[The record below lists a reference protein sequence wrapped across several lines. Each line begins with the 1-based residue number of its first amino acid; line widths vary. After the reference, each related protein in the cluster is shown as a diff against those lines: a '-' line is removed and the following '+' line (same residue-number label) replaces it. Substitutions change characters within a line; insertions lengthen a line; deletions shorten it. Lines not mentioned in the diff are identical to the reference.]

1 MKPLITPRTW
11 CLSLSS
17 LCLLA
22 AGTAHAEDWKYS
34 LQLGAASQPRYSGSD
49 ERSVAPLL
57 GASIDSPYGLFFDT
71 AQGLGWQGE
80 WGDLAFS
87 TWVGPSASRKDRKTG
102 YKGSDRLNGMGSIKS
117 RAQVGANLSYTLGS
131 VVIGATVEHAFKK
144 NDDPDTGSAYNH
156 LQLNIATTLYKGAYG
171 SLDGSLNSR
180 FGDGDYMQ
188 TWYGVSRHQAAN
200 SRFGAYHA
208 KGGMLSQ
215 GGDLTWT
222 LPINAH
228 TSVATVLAVDYLSKE
243 AGDSPIVDKRLQ
255 TSLAASVEYSF

>member
-1 MKPLITPRTW
+1 MNPLSKPRTW
-11 CLSLSS
+11 YLSLSS

-22 AGTAHAEDWKYS
+22 PGAQAEDWHYS
-34 LQLGAASQPRYSGSD
+34 LQLGAASIPRYSGSD
-49 ERSVAPLL
+49 ERTLAPVL
-57 GASIDSPYGLFFDT
+57 GGAISSPYGAFLNT
-71 AQGLGWQGE
+71 EQGLGWQGE
-80 WGDLAFS
+80 WGNLAFS
-87 TWVGPSASRKDRKTG
+87 TWVGPSETRKDRKTG

-117 RAQVGANLSYTLGS
+117 RAQVGANLSYTLGA

-144 NDDPDTGSAYNH
+144 NDDPDTGSAYNR
-156 LQLNIATTLYKGAYG
+156 LELNIATTLYKGDYG

-200 SRFGAYHA
+200 SRFSAYHA

-215 GGDLTWT
+215 GGDLTWS
-222 LPINAH
+222 LPLNAN
-228 TSVATVLAVDYLSKE
+228 TSLSTVLAVDYLGKE

-255 TSLAASVEYSF
+255 TSLAATLEYSF